1 MTTRELQRT
10 RPAPGITADYVPP
23 LHSGDRLTRR
33 QFEHRYTATPEKFK
47 AELVEGVVY
56 VSSPISIAHAEPHG
70 FVVAWLGAYCAA
82 TPGAKLADNA
92 TVRLDPENEVQP
104 DALLRIEKDRGGRS
118 VVSDE
123 GYLEG
128 APELI
133 VEIAATSA
141 SYDLH
146 DKLRAYRRNGVQE
159 YAVWQVYDRKLDWF
173 ELKEGEYEP
182 LAPDANDTIHS
193 RVFPGLRLAVKP
205 LLEGNLAAVLAE
217 LHKGLA
223 TPEHSAFVEKLAGK

>member
-10 RPAPGITADYVPP
+10 RPAPGITAEYVPP

-33 QFEHRYTATPEKFK
+33 QFEYRYAATPEKFK

-56 VSSPISIAHAEPHG
+56 VSSPISMEHGRPHG
-70 FVVAWLGAYCAA
+70 FVMAWLGAYLAG
-82 TPGAKLADNA
+82 TPGADFGDNV
-92 TVRLDPENEVQP
+92 TVRLDAENEVQP
-104 DALLRIEKDRGGRS
+104 DALLRIEKERGGQS
-118 VVSDE
+118 TVSDE

-159 YAVWQVYDRKLDWF
+159 YIVLQVYDRKIDWF
-173 ELKEGEYEP
+173 ELKEGDYLL
-182 LAPDANDTIHS
+182 LAPDATGVIHS
-193 RVFPGLRLAVKP
+193 RAFPGLRLSVGR
-205 LLEGNLAAVLAE
+205 LLEGDLAAVLVE
-217 LHKGLA
+217 LQKGLA
-223 TPEHSAFVEKLAGK
+223 TPEHAAFVEKLAGK